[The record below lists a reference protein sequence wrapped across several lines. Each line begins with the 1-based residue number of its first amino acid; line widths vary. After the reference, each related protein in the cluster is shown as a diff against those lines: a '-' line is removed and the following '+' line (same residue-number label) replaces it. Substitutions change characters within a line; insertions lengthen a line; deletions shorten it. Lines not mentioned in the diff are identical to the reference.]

1 MRVSGRV
8 DQFEGESVSAWEGHP
23 HGLILG
29 QSRRLCRLSMSLG
42 NRCSMQLGGKRT
54 RLPETCGPA
63 VPQCRRC
70 ACSKPYDI
78 HANGRSLRSQV
89 GYSCGDI
96 VVQFQRSSTVSQN
109 SSQQKLVSFHPVKPL
124 FPLLAVEL
132 LALCVG
138 CVSINVLSSTTFAS
152 CANIPISPAAVLF
165 FLGAPF
171 PLLFAICRCSKRSS
185 SCSL

>member
-78 HANGRSLRSQV
+78 HANSRILRPQL

-132 LALCVG
+132 LAFCVHF
-138 CVSINVLSSTTFAS
+138 VSTACLRLSTA
-152 CANIPISPAAVLF
+152 CISRVILPAAVLF
-165 FLGAPF
+165 FFGAPF
-171 PLLFAICRCSKRSS
+171 PLIFAICKCSNRSS
-185 SCSL
+185 SNSL